1 MTERNQEM
9 QQMQQQWTDLFGR
22 MNENL
27 ARSMEQSMEAQ
38 AAFAESWADAME
50 DSMPSEDAMTEGF
63 EGMAG
68 AYDVWMDAAEQLF
81 ERTADA
87 AEGEDVELGEM
98 RDIWLQSA
106 NEAFKQVMST
116 SAFAAGNGQLFET
129 LMEMQEQ
136 TREASTE
143 TLAQM
148 GVATTEE
155 MDEVAERLVELERRQ
170 HGIEKKL
177 DRILAAV
184 EE

>member
-1 MTERNQEM
+1 
-9 QQMQQQWTDLFGR
+9 
-22 MNENL
+22 
-27 ARSMEQSMEAQ
+27 
-38 AAFAESWADAME
+38 
-50 DSMPSEDAMTEGF
+50 
-63 EGMAG
+63 
-68 AYDVWMDAAEQLF
+68 
-81 ERTADA
+81 
-87 AEGEDVELGEM
+87 
-98 RDIWLQSA
+98 
-106 NEAFKQVMST
+106 MST

>member
-1 MTERNQEM
+1 MTERNRGMQE
-9 QQMQQQWTDLFGR
+9 QWTEMFGR
-22 MNENL
+22 MNEAM
-27 ARSMEQSMEAQ
+27 ARTMEQNVEAQ
-38 AAFAESWADAME
+38 AAFAESWADAMDE
-50 DSMPSEDAMTEGF
+50 SMPTEEAMAEGF
-63 EGMAG
+63 EGVAG

-129 LMEMQEQ
+129 LMDLQEQ
-136 TREASTE
+136 SREASTE
-143 TLAQM
+143 ALAQM
-148 GVATTEE
+148 GMASAKEV
-155 MDEVAERLVELERRQ
+155 DEVAERLVELERRQ
-170 HGIEKKL
+170 HSVEKKL